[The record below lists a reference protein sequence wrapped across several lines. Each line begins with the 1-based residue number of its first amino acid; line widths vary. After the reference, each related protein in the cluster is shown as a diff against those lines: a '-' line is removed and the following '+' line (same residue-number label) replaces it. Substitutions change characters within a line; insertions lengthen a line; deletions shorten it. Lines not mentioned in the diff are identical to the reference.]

1 MKNLD
6 IQVGDRLTFDKNDK
20 EKAIVLVMTNSD
32 QQFYERNFKDDYDNL
47 VKIERIGQNGWYIVY
62 EKKELLTDAEKE
74 FLKVCIKINNDIYY
88 IQSFKKETYLINKEN
103 TENLIIIKHNND
115 IFNQLKES
123 ETYTLSELGL
133 EE

>member
-47 VKIERIGQNGWYIVY
+47 AKIERIGQNGWYIVY
-62 EKKELLTDAEKE
+62 EKEAEILDEVEKE
-74 FLKVCIKINNDIYY
+74 
-88 IQSFKKETYLINKEN
+88 
-103 TENLIIIKHNND
+103 
-115 IFNQLKES
+115 
-123 ETYTLSELGL
+123 
-133 EE
+133 

>member
-1 MKNLD
+1 
-6 IQVGDRLTFDKNDK
+6 
-20 EKAIVLVMTNSD
+20 MTNSD

-62 EKKELLTDAEKE
+62 EKKELLTDEEKE

-88 IQSFKKETYLINKEN
+88 IQRFKKEIFLINKEN
-103 TENLIIIKHNND
+103 TKNLIIIKHNND
-115 IFNQLKES
+115 IFNQLKEI